1 MPYPFLAQGDAN
13 ITATALVM
21 GIFDEI
27 RGKFIEKKYPEIL
40 WQTILPKDSVITE
53 LNPGAANYIYR
64 VHDIK
69 GVGAFVR
76 GNPKNINRVGQVI
89 GQVTVPILDAAVGA
103 VVTNGEARR
112 HQFAFQTALSE
123 DLAAV
128 MKRATQY
135 HVERVFFFGDYGSGF
150 RSFLNY
156 PTIPLITPVTAWT
169 GADPSVWVDSINS
182 WLTAVWQNTKTVH
195 LPDTVLLP
203 LTKFAMLQNAYVIG
217 PGGGVGVAVSAL
229 EYIKKNNIY
238 TAKTG
243 KELNIRELRYLQ
255 GAGSGGVDRAIILQ
269 LQADNLIM
277 PFPMPYQLAQPV
289 PAALSVELYAEYVFG
304 SLNWLFPQSVGY
316 ADGL

>member
-1 MPYPFLAQGDAN
+1 MPYSFLAQGDAN
-13 ITATALVM
+13 ITATALIM
-21 GIFDEI
+21 GIFDQI
-27 RGKFIEKKYPEIL
+27 WGKFIEKKYPEIL
-40 WQTILPKDSVITE
+40 WQTIIPSESVITDI
-53 LNPGAANYIYR
+53 NPGAANYIYR

-123 DLAAV
+123 DLASV
-128 MKRATQY
+128 MKRAAQY
-135 HVERVFFFGDYGSGF
+135 HVERVFFFGDVGSGF
-150 RSFLNY
+150 RPFLNY
-156 PTIPLITPVTAWT
+156 PTIPTITPVTAWT

-182 WLTAVWQNTKTVH
+182 WLTTVWQNTKTVH

-203 LTKFAMLQNAYVIG
+203 LSKFAMLQNAFVIG
-217 PGGGVGVAVSAL
+217 TGAVGVAVSAL
-229 EYIKKNNIY
+229 EYAKKNNIY

-243 KELNIRELRYLQ
+243 KELNIRELRYLT
-255 GAGSGGVDRAIILQ
+255 GAGSGGVDRAIIGQ
-269 LQADNLIM
+269 FQSDNMLM
-277 PFPMPYQLAQPV
+277 PFPMPFQLAQPV

-304 SLNWLFPQSVGY
+304 SLNFCFPQAFAF